1 MGSTGIKAHKP
12 TPGPSRREGRRAS
25 PQPPPKEGELRAC
38 EELVCTLFVLP
49 SFGGVGGG
57 FRGLGE
63 VSWGGYTTY
72 LYLVKI
78 KIHLMI
84 NSLVCVPSPF

>member
-1 MGSTGIKAHKP
+1 M
-12 TPGPSRREGRRAS
+12 
-25 PQPPPKEGELRAC
+25 RAC
-38 EELVCTLFVLP
+38 EELGCTLFVLP

-63 VSWGGYTTY
+63 VSRGGCTTY

-84 NSLVCVPSPF
+84 NSLVGVPSPLKKKPTPDPSQGRGAASLRAMMANVIMN